1 MKGKIRVYGMTLSSV
16 GLLILRLVVGLVFSM
31 HGGQKL
37 LARGIP
43 SVASA
48 LDQLGM
54 TPPDLWAVVLVIA
67 ELGGGLA
74 LMLGVLTRFAALILG
89 ISMVVAIASLLW
101 ARGFFL
107 PGYEF
112 ALTLLGGSL
121 TLAFTGPGRFAVD
134 HYLGLEP

>member
-16 GLLILRLVVGLVFSM
+16 GLLILRLVVGLVFTM

-74 LMLGVLTRFAALILG
+74 LILGLFTRFAALTLG
-89 ISMVVAIASLLW
+89 ISMVVAIATLLW

-121 TLAFTGPGRFAVD
+121 ALAFTGPGRFAVD